1 MTQASLNRD
10 KSNSLA
16 TFPMSVLKNPAN
28 ELCGLV
34 HLSTHGHSIQVGL
47 FTRCPLLVWATE
59 LRVNS
64 FLVHKLCL
72 EHKNKPSLREKDEN
86 NLLFCILNTRGGMAS
101 HCWVL
106 VKDIYPLSLLVYWR
120 NICWALLS
128 AGIELK
134 AGKSPTSLT
143 PTVLSKDRH

>member
-1 MTQASLNRD
+1 MIQASLSRD

-34 HLSTHGHSIQVGL
+34 HLSTHGHSVHVGL

-72 EHKNKPSLREKDEN
+72 EHKNKLALEKKMRTIYCFAYWIPEVAWLVIAEY
-86 NLLFCILNTRGGMAS
+86 LLKIYTPFLYSSIEEIFVELCSQQALN
-101 HCWVL
+101 
-106 VKDIYPLSLLVYWR
+106 
-120 NICWALLS
+120 
-128 AGIELK
+128 
-134 AGKSPTSLT
+134 
-143 PTVLSKDRH
+143 